1 MSETQ
6 FLGLILIKLL
16 SLVLLQLSAWVKVK
30 NYTFVEVFWET
41 DV

>member
-1 MSETQ
+1 MSQTQ

-16 SLVLLQLSAWVKVK
+16 SLVLLQLSSWVKVK
-30 NYTFVEVFWET
+30 DYNFVEVFCET

>member
-6 FLGLILIKLL
+6 FLGLILIKIL
-16 SLVLLQLSAWVKVK
+16 SLVILQLSAWVKVK
-30 NYTFVEVFWET
+30 NYNFVEVFWET

>member
-6 FLGLILIKLL
+6 FLELILIKLL

>member
-1 MSETQ
+1 MSEIQ

>member
-6 FLGLILIKLL
+6 FLGLIVIKLL